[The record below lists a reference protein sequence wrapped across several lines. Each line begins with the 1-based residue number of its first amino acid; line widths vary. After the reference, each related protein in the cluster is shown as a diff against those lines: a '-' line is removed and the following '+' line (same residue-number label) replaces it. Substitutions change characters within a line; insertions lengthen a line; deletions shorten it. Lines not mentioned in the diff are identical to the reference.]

1 MKTLMIVEDEQDI
14 RESLCAFISRH
25 CEVKVFSA
33 ANGQE
38 AIDVYKV
45 ERPDCVFLD
54 LGLPDMNGLK
64 VLEIIK
70 SMNAQ
75 AMVYIVSGFDGAEV
89 KQKAKE
95 LGAQKY
101 INKPVLFDE
110 LMAIMTAG

>member
-25 CEVKVFSA
+25 CELKVFPA

-54 LGLPDMNGLK
+54 LGLPDMHGFK
-64 VLEIIK
+64 VLESIK
-70 SMNAQ
+70 SMNSQ
-75 AMVYIVSGFDGAEV
+75 ANVYIVSGFDGPAIKTKAE
-89 KQKAKE
+89 E
-95 LGAQKY
+95 LGVQKY
-101 INKPVLFDE
+101 ISKPIDFAALVDL
-110 LMAIMTAG
+110 LAGV